1 MHPAEDAYRRYRTR
15 IYRYLLGRTGSH
27 HDAEDLTQRVF
38 VDALTALSSD
48 DTSPDSVLHWL
59 YAVAQRRLVDE
70 FRRRGRSVDHAIPM
84 PLREPTY
91 GDDVSS
97 SLATALATLTPEQR
111 TVVVLRL
118 LRGLSFPE
126 IADVTGVSEDACK
139 MRFSRALRAVREALQ
154 DWAPAQED

>member
-1 MHPAEDAYRRYRTR
+1 MHPAEDAYRRYRNR
-15 IYRYLLGRTGSH
+15 IYRFLLGRTGSH

-38 VDALTALSSD
+38 IDALTALSST
-48 DTSPDSVLHWL
+48 DTAPDSVLHWL

-70 FRRRGRSVDHAIPM
+70 FRRRGRSLDDAVPM
-84 PLREPTY
+84 PRLEPSY
-91 GDDVSS
+91 GDEIST
-97 SLATALATLTPEQR
+97 SLTAALATLTPEQR

-139 MRFSRALRAVREALQ
+139 MRFSRALGTVRAALQ
-154 DWAPAQED
+154 DWAPDAY